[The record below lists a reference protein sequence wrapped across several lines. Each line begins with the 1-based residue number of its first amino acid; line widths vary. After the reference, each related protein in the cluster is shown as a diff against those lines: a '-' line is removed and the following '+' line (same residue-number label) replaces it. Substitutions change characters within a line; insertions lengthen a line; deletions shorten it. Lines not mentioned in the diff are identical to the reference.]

1 MKKLL
6 SFVFISFVCFYF
18 AQNQIK
24 ITSSNSKKPLAN
36 AAVYCEDDLIG
47 KTNTEGVLTFKTK
60 CKKVEILA
68 NNHEAADAEVKKIM
82 EVSLK
87 PTAEKTGNIDRIL
100 ITDKS
105 DAKALQLLDEV
116 NKRFKEN
123 SPKSL
128 ESYQFTGY
136 SKLSIDVDRDSVQIF
151 KAFLEKRKDSLTK
164 LKRDF
169 KQKEKKKKDSLIGE
183 DFTETMQQSQ
193 MFLWEKASKY
203 KFSQKYG
210 DTTVIEDN
218 RMSGFQNPI
227 YEFLAVN
234 VSNLNRVPRQISPEN
249 RKIYNYYM
257 ADTISLEGRK
267 TYVIKFKEIN
277 NKLRQNPRKFNGK
290 IYIDSENFALKKIES
305 NSKKANEGNVI
316 SVWKPIN
323 NKWFLDYEE
332 LKIKAGSQ
340 DYTVVKKDSAKKGEK
355 SQAIV
360 KKFGNYLYVKNNFF
374 DFKINP
380 ELPSEELSGY
390 SLEIKNTD
398 GKLLS
403 QYRTDSLSQREEA
416 TYVKIDQFVQKNNF
430 DKKISFI
437 TNLLKGNLRYKM
449 IDIDLNRLF
458 EVNRYE
464 GVRLGAGI
472 KLNEK
477 FSSTFSPD
485 FYFGYGFRDHTWK
498 YGGGIDVKLSQKR
511 TSILRLE
518 YINDVFAAGR
528 LSKTFWDNA
537 MKTPDI
543 GLDIYN
549 LNYYKSEQFGISYT
563 YDLSNSLSAKLIASK
578 EQQNALFPYQYKNMG
593 NSFENF
599 NTSLSLKYSPND
611 KNLMTP
617 AGKYTYEKG
626 FPQIFVNFEIGSEMF
641 GGQLNY
647 QRIDAL
653 AIHQF
658 RNKMGITNIKLF
670 GGFSNG
676 TAPIWKNFEITGQ
689 TNTNGNLRS
698 KINTPSMLGFV
709 TMPSGVFYTD
719 RFVALQ
725 VSQLLP
731 FQFKFGGK
739 RTSSIQIE
747 YQAAIGNHSNPSDH
761 KFNFQVL
768 NRPYQEIG
776 FVWNRFLGTSLGVG
790 ASYRLGHY
798 QTSEFK
804 DNIGIQLKFGL

>member
-1 MKKLL
+1 MSLIIKARNIRLDYAGRDVLDIDELEIHSYDRIGLVGDNGAGKSSLL
-6 SFVFISFVCFYF
+6 KVRNCEIVLAEATLQRFGDFAHISQLGGIEIETVEDRAMLSRLGVSNVQNDTMSGGEETRAKIAAAFSQQVHGILADEPTSHLDLNGIDLLIGQLKAFDGALLVISHDRYF
-18 AQNQIK
+18 LDMVVDKIWELKDGK
-24 ITSSNSKKPLAN
+24 ITEYWGGYSDYLRQKEEERQHQ
-36 AAVYCEDDLIG
+36 AVEYEL
-47 KTNTEGVLTFKTK
+47 
-60 CKKVEILA
+60 
-68 NNHEAADAEVKKIM
+68 M
-82 EVSLK
+82 M
-87 PTAEKTGNIDRIL
+87 
-100 ITDKS
+100 
-105 DAKALQLLDEV
+105 
-116 NKRFKEN
+116 KERER
-123 SPKSL
+123 L
-128 ESYQFTGY
+128 ESA
-136 SKLSIDVDRDSVQIF
+136 VQ
-151 KAFLEKRKDSLTK
+151 EKR
-164 LKRDF
+164 
-169 KQKEKKKKDSLIGE
+169 
-183 DFTETMQQSQ
+183 QQANR
-193 MFLWEKASKY
+193 L
-203 KFSQKYG
+203 
-210 DTTVIEDN
+210 DN
-218 RMSGFQNPI
+218 
-227 YEFLAVN
+227 
-234 VSNLNRVPRQISPEN
+234 
-249 RKIYNYYM
+249 K
-257 ADTISLEGRK
+257 
-267 TYVIKFKEIN
+267 
-277 NKLRQNPRKFNGK
+277 
-290 IYIDSENFALKKIES
+290 
-305 NSKKANEGNVI
+305 
-316 SVWKPIN
+316 
-323 NKWFLDYEE
+323 
-332 LKIKAGSQ
+332 
-340 DYTVVKKDSAKKGEK
+340 KKGEK
-355 SQAIV
+355 SKAIV

-477 FSSTFSPD
+477 FSTTFSPD

-549 LNYYKSEQFGISYT
+549 LNFYKSEQFGISYT
-563 YDLSNSLSAKLIASK
+563 YDLSNTLSAKLIASK

-599 NTSLSLKYSPND
+599 NTTLSLKYSPND

-617 AGKYTYEKG
+617 AGKYTYKKG
-626 FPQIFVNFEIGSEMF
+626 FPQIFVNFEIGSELF

-698 KINTPSMLGFV
+698 RINTPSMLGFV

-739 RTSSIQIE
+739 RTSSIQVE
-747 YQAAIGNHSNPSDH
+747 YQAAIGNHSNPGDH
-761 KFNFQVL
+761 QFNFQVL

-790 ASYRLGHY
+790 ASYRIGHY

>member
-210 DTTVIEDN
+210 EKTVIEDN

-234 VSNLNRVPRQISPEN
+234 VSNLNRIPRQISPEN

-355 SQAIV
+355 SHAIV
-360 KKFGNYLYVKNNFF
+360 KKFGNYLYVKNIFF

-477 FSSTFSPD
+477 FSTTFSPD

-498 YGGGIDVKLSQKR
+498 YGGGIDLKLSQKR

-549 LNYYKSEQFGISYT
+549 LNFYKSEQFGISYT
-563 YDLSNSLSAKLIASK
+563 YDLSNTLSAKLIASK

-593 NSFENF
+593 SSFENF
-599 NTSLSLKYSPND
+599 NTTLSLKYSPND

-689 TNTNGNLRS
+689 TNANGNLRS

-739 RTSSIQIE
+739 RTSSIQVE

-761 KFNFQVL
+761 QFNFQVL

-790 ASYRLGHY
+790 ASYRIGHY